1 MDSQRVSIS
10 QLAINLDVQWRKYLD
25 IHNKYCKSP
34 INTFDFAF
42 FAKMCDVQR
51 KKYIDM
57 LTDPQIPE
65 MVKDLH
71 YAQRSIDL
79 SFKGDWKIGMKKME
93 ERKQKRA
100 RMPMMRRWA
109 KVKTAIKNKNVLN
122 KCSDDSYSAYIAE

>member
-1 MDSQRVSIS
+1 MDSQRISIS

-25 IHNKYCKSP
+25 VHNQYCKTP

-79 SFKGDWKIGMKKME
+79 SFKGDWKIGMKIME
-93 ERKQKRA
+93 EKKQKRA
-100 RMPMMRRWA
+100 RMPMMRRWD
-109 KVKTAIKNKNVLN
+109 KVKAAMKNKNVL
-122 KCSDDSYSAYIAE
+122 KKFSDDSYSAYIAE

>member
-1 MDSQRVSIS
+1 MDSPRISIS
-10 QLAINLDVQWRKYLD
+10 QLAIDLDVQWRKYLD
-25 IHNKYCKSP
+25 INNKYCKAS
-34 INTFDFAF
+34 INSFDFAL
-42 FAKMCDVQR
+42 FAKMSDVQR

-57 LTDPQIPE
+57 LNDPRIPE

-79 SFKGDWKIGMKKME
+79 SFKGDWKIGMKIME
-93 ERKQKRA
+93 EKKQKRA
-100 RMPMMRRWA
+100 REPAMRHWT

>member
-34 INTFDFAF
+34 INTFDFAL

-57 LTDPQIPE
+57 LNDPRIPK

-100 RMPMMRRWA
+100 RIPMMRRWA